1 MAYTIYQS
9 DGTSWTVADNA
20 IDDSFYNAIGGGGI
34 GGTPAPQGIQ
44 LVGRNTVDYG
54 TAIAQNFLQLTEN
67 FCSNAATPPSDTT
80 SLQGQLWFAQ
90 TSALAGSLYVR
101 VTKQGVAGGIGNWQQ
116 LVTNDGSVAYA
127 SNLLKPGPNTILYQT
142 ATNVTGVISA
152 PSTANTFLEWD
163 GSAFVWTTVAAATNA
178 SNILGGVA
186 KEILYQ
192 TGPNTTS
199 FITAPT
205 TANTALLWNGSS
217 FIWSPAGTGTVT
229 SVTGAG
235 SVSGLTLSGT
245 VTTSGNITLGGTLTL
260 TSGQVTT
267 ALGYTPPTP
276 TGTGASG
283 TWGINI
289 SGNAVTAT
297 TAITQAS
304 ATSNTTIA
312 TTAFVHAV
320 ALTSSPTAT
329 AYWSYWNVLASG
341 GAGVVNYQ
349 SAVSGAVGINSYS
362 AGTLR
367 VTNAGTYYVVG
378 TVAAGYGG
386 GLSGANETIHL
397 YHNGVNTGPAAYWT
411 ENNNTG
417 EIGTLTVAGIIT
429 CAANDSI
436 QIYYTPGGGQT
447 YGGYGSFAG
456 FRIA

>member
-199 FITAPT
+199 FITAT
-205 TANTALLWNGSS
+205 N
-217 FIWSPAGTGTVT
+217 PAGREH
-229 SVTGAG
+229 
-235 SVSGLTLSGT
+235 
-245 VTTSGNITLGGTLTL
+245 
-260 TSGQVTT
+260 Q
-267 ALGYTPPTP
+267 
-276 TGTGASG
+276 
-283 TWGINI
+283 
-289 SGNAVTAT
+289 
-297 TAITQAS
+297 
-304 ATSNTTIA
+304 
-312 TTAFVHAV
+312 
-320 ALTSSPTAT
+320 
-329 AYWSYWNVLASG
+329 
-341 GAGVVNYQ
+341 
-349 SAVSGAVGINSYS
+349 
-362 AGTLR
+362 
-367 VTNAGTYYVVG
+367 
-378 TVAAGYGG
+378 
-386 GLSGANETIHL
+386 
-397 YHNGVNTGPAAYWT
+397 
-411 ENNNTG
+411 
-417 EIGTLTVAGIIT
+417 
-429 CAANDSI
+429 
-436 QIYYTPGGGQT
+436 
-447 YGGYGSFAG
+447 
-456 FRIA
+456 